1 MPLEPFL
8 RFVTAGFAAGCAEDD
23 FAGVTAAGCGAG
35 AFGCVPRASFDAA
48 VAWLLT
54 AFMVSRVF
62 WIILGLWAEAKPA
75 AMTETRI
82 VVVIV
87 IAGFIFIVSSYFFT
101 GGPGLL
107 AATTVGSR
115 S

>member
-8 RFVTAGFAAGCAEDD
+8 RFVTAGFAGGCAEDD
-23 FAGVTAAGCGAG
+23 FAAAVTGGAG
-35 AFGCVPRASFDAA
+35 AFGCVPRASFDWA